1 MARAYYS
8 ASIPDFLNASDNV
21 ILGQLARAQGTVDEQ
36 QTRAWLEEI
45 RILRSSLGGL
55 SGQLYLEFSI
65 PRMGKRVDA
74 VVLYNGVVFPLEF
87 KAFSRAYDS
96 SAIDQVVDYAL
107 DLKNF
112 HELSHD
118 RPILPILVATQA
130 PCYINSI
137 NSSADKVFWPLR
149 ANEATLSPLLREAG
163 NVAASSP
170 LDANLWENSGYKPT
184 PTIIEAAQAL
194 YRGHSVAEISR
205 ADSGAINLSRTA
217 AAILRII
224 EMSRSRGQKS
234 ICFVTGVPG
243 AGKTLAGLNLA
254 NSWHDPEKGEHAVF
268 LSGNGPLVDVLR
280 EALIRDELSAAGDK
294 SCHSRR
300 SDIQP
305 RVNAFIQNIHHFRD
319 DALEGDRPPVE
330 HVVIFDE
337 AQRAWTMEQTGEFM
351 RRKKGRPDFSMSEP
365 EFLIS
370 CMDRHSDWA
379 TIICLVGGGQEI
391 NTGEAGLPEWFASLK
406 RSFPAWHIYLPPDL
420 RDIEYTRGGPLFS
433 AEDFPNLHPGESDLH
448 LAVSLRSYRSEKVS
462 AFVKTL
468 LDRDIDKARIL
479 YKEIKGSY
487 PLVVT
492 RSLSAARQ
500 WLRMKARGT
509 ERYGIVASSE
519 AMRLRPFG
527 LNVRAEIDPS
537 NWFLNGK
544 DDIRSS
550 YFLEEVAT
558 EFDIQGLELDWT
570 CLAWDGDFY
579 HDGNTWHYRSFS
591 GTRWHDIH
599 KEDNRLYRMNAYRVL
614 LTRARQGMVLCI
626 PEGSP
631 DDVTRLPEFYNGTY
645 AYLKNIG
652 IAEI

>member
-8 ASIPDFLNASDNV
+8 AAIPDFLNASDNV

-45 RILRSSLGGL
+45 RILRSSLDGL
-55 SGQLYLEFSI
+55 SGQVYLEFSI

-87 KAFSRAYDS
+87 KVFSRAYDS

-118 RPILPILVATQA
+118 RPILPVLVATQA

-137 NSSADKVFWPLR
+137 NSAADKVFWPLR
-149 ANEATLSPLLREAG
+149 ANETTLPHLLKEAG
-163 NVAASSP
+163 NAAASSP
-170 LDANLWENSGYKPT
+170 LEADRWENSGYKPT

-194 YRGHSVAEISR
+194 YRGHGVAEISR
-205 ADSGAINLSRTA
+205 SDSGAINLSRTA

-224 EMSRSRGQKS
+224 ETSRSRRQKS
-234 ICFVTGVPG
+234 ICFITGVPG

-268 LSGNGPLVDVLR
+268 LSGNGPLVEVLR
-280 EALIRDELSAAGDK
+280 EALVRDELSVGGN
-294 SCHSRR
+294 SHHLRR
-300 SDIQP
+300 SEIQP

-319 DALEGDRPPVE
+319 DALESNRPPVE

-337 AQRAWTMEQTGEFM
+337 AQRAWTMAQTGDFM

-370 CMDRHSDWA
+370 CMNRHADWA
-379 TIICLVGGGQEI
+379 TIVCLVGGGQEI

-406 RSFPAWHIYLPPDL
+406 RSFPDWHIYLPPDL

-433 AEDFPNLHPGESDLH
+433 VEDLPNLHDGESDLH

-462 AFVKTL
+462 AFVKVL

-479 YKEIKGSY
+479 YNEIKDNY
-487 PLVVT
+487 PLIVT
-492 RSLSAARQ
+492 RDLSVARQ

-509 ERYGIVASSE
+509 ERYGLVASSE

-527 LNVRAEIDPS
+527 INVRAAIDPS

-579 HDGNTWHYRSFS
+579 HDGSAWRYRSFS
-591 GTRWHDIH
+591 GTRWHGIH
-599 KEDNRLYRMNAYRVL
+599 KDDNRLYRMNAYRVL
-614 LTRARQGMVLCI
+614 LTMARQGMVICV
-626 PEGSP
+626 PEGSS
-631 DDVTRLPEFYNGTY
+631 DDATRLPEFYDGTY
-645 AYLKNIG
+645 AYLKSIG
-652 IAEI
+652 IAEM

>member
-8 ASIPDFLNASDNV
+8 AAIPDFLNASDNV

-45 RILRSSLGGL
+45 RILRSSLDGL
-55 SGQLYLEFSI
+55 SGQVYLEFSI

-87 KAFSRAYDS
+87 KVFSRAYDS

-118 RPILPILVATQA
+118 RPILPVLVATQA

-137 NSSADKVFWPLR
+137 NSAADKVFWPLR
-149 ANEATLSPLLREAG
+149 ANEATLPHLLKEAG
-163 NVAASSP
+163 TAAASSP
-170 LDANLWENSGYKPT
+170 LEADRWENSGYKPT

-194 YRGHSVAEISR
+194 YRGHGVAEISR
-205 ADSGAINLSRTA
+205 SDSGAINLSRTA

-224 EMSRSRGQKS
+224 ETSRSRRQKS
-234 ICFVTGVPG
+234 ICFITGVPG

-268 LSGNGPLVDVLR
+268 LSGNGPLVEVLR
-280 EALIRDELSAAGDK
+280 EALVRDELSVGGN
-294 SCHSRR
+294 SRHLRR
-300 SDIQP
+300 SEIQP

-319 DALEGDRPPVE
+319 DALENNQPPVE

-337 AQRAWTMEQTGEFM
+337 AQRAWTMAQTEDFM

-370 CMDRHSDWA
+370 CMNRHADWA
-379 TIICLVGGGQEI
+379 TIVCLVGGGQEI

-406 RSFPAWHIYLPPDL
+406 RSFPDWHIYLPPDL

-433 AEDFPNLHPGESDLH
+433 VEDLPNLHAGESDLH

-462 AFVKTL
+462 AFVKAL

-479 YKEIKGSY
+479 YNEIKDNY

-492 RSLSAARQ
+492 RDLSVARQ

-509 ERYGIVASSE
+509 ERYGLVASSE

-527 LNVRAEIDPS
+527 INVRAAIDPS

-579 HDGNTWHYRSFS
+579 HDGSVWRYRSFS
-591 GTRWHDIH
+591 GTRWHGIH
-599 KEDNRLYRMNAYRVL
+599 KDDNRLYRMNAYRVL
-614 LTRARQGMVLCI
+614 LTRARQGMVI
-626 PEGSP
+626 YVPEGASE
-631 DDVTRLPEFYNGTY
+631 DSTRLPEFYDGTY
-645 AYLKNIG
+645 AYLKSIG
-652 IAEI
+652 IAEM